1 MTAEKPKPRGM
12 AVIVTD
18 AAVLAFLRETGIA
31 DPDEIRKAMA
41 LAPGVIGAAR
51 MGKRSWTVNDITF
64 HFSTPLREG
73 AAPAITGVT
82 SGPSADLG
90 GREMTRLRY
99 NDRGNN
105 SLGNRR
111 GGLSRKP
118 KGDRRPATGPTEGEF
133 DD

>member
-1 MTAEKPKPRGM
+1 M

-51 MGKRSWTVNDITF
+51 MGKRSWTVDGITF

-90 GREMTRLRY
+90 GRDMTRLRY

-118 KGDRRPATGPTEGEF
+118 KGTPRPARGPTEGEF